1 LVTMEEVMKIASMEK
16 PGDIKI
22 KEVAMPEPKDNELLV
37 QIKHVGICG
46 SDIHY
51 YEHGRIGD
59 FVVEKPIILGH
70 ECAGVV
76 TKLGKGVT
84 GFRIGDK
91 VALEPGHTCGKC
103 EFCLSGR
110 YNLCPDV
117 VFMATPPY
125 DGAFCE
131 YVAYPSHMAFKL
143 PEGMDTIDGA
153 LIEPLAV
160 GMHATNQGD
169 AKLGQ
174 SAVVLGAGC
183 IGLCTL
189 LSLKAKGVS
198 TVYVVDVMEKRLNK
212 AKELGATNV
221 INGMKDDAVK
231 VIMELT
237 DQKGVDMVYETAG
250 NKITTAQTGALVKR
264 GGTIVLVGMAPE
276 PTISFDFGTVM
287 GKEATI
293 KTVFRYRNIYPSAIA
308 AVATG
313 IIPIKGIVTDTFKLE
328 DTAHAMEYSVK
339 NKADIVKA
347 IIEMQ

>member
-1 LVTMEEVMKIASMEK
+1 MKIALMEK

-59 FVVEKPIILGH
+59 FVVENPIILGH
-70 ECAGVV
+70 ECAGIV
-76 TKLGKGVT
+76 TGMGKDVT
-84 GFRIGDK
+84 GFTLGDV

-131 YVAYPSHMAFKL
+131 CVAYPSHMAFKL
-143 PEGMDTIDGA
+143 PIGIDTMEGA

-160 GMHATNQGD
+160 GMHATNQGK
-169 AKLGQ
+169 AQLGQ
-174 SAVVLGAGC
+174 SAVILGSGC

-189 LSLKAKGVS
+189 LSLKAKGV
-198 TVYVVDVMEKRLNK
+198 TTIYVVDVIEKRLTK
-212 AKELGATNV
+212 AEELGATKV
-221 INGMKDDAVK
+221 INGLKEDTIET
-231 VIMELT
+231 IMQLT
-237 DQKGVDMVYETAG
+237 EGKGVDMVYETAG
-250 NKITTAQTGALVKR
+250 NKITTAQTSALVKR
-264 GGTIVLVGMAPE
+264 GGTIILVGMAPD
-276 PTISFDFGTVM
+276 PTISYDFGTLM
-287 GKEATI
+287 GKEASI

-308 AVATG
+308 AVAAG
-313 IIPIKGIVTDTFKLE
+313 MIPIKGIVTDTFKLAN
-328 DTAHAMEYSVK
+328 TAQAMEYSVK

-347 IIEMQ
+347 VIEM